1 MRLATGRAYYP
12 CEENGTF
19 KYGHEEAAD
28 ALFFFENMQGDQP
41 YDKRQDADEDG
52 ELDHP
57 GLPPHLQQ
65 PDKDYSKYRPKD
77 NVPYGTYIEVDAY
90 YRSIN
95 EEKVGSGDIKYRFM
109 LGKNITTNYDAERNH
124 HYKLTLKFKILQMMQ
139 TGISNMLNR
148 NQVLRCPIPII
159 FPIYITERWICL

>member
-1 MRLATGRAYYP
+1 M
-12 CEENGTF
+12 
-19 KYGHEEAAD
+19 
-28 ALFFFENMQGDQP
+28 FFFENMQGDQP
-41 YDKRQDADEDG
+41 YDKRQDADKDG

-124 HYKLTLKFKILQMMQ
+124 HYKLTLKFKNFANDADWHIEYAEPEP
-139 TGISNMLNR
+139 GIEVPN
-148 NQVLRCPIPII
+148 PY
-159 FPIYITERWICL
+159 YISYFTSVH